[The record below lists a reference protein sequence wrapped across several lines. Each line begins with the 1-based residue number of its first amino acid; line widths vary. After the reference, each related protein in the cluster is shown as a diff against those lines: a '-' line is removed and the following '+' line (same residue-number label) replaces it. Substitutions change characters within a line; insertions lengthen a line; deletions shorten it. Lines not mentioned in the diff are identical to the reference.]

1 MIDYYDSRTKTLTAP
16 NVFLGKELI
25 NIPDETLILKFYRIG
40 IFKKNIND
48 LPQNLTE
55 IFFDWGF
62 NQCVDYLP
70 QKLTQIR
77 FGILFNQKVNVLP
90 QSLTHIIFNRDFNQK
105 VDNLPKNLTYLFF
118 GNNFNQKVNNLPKN
132 LFCLIFGNSFNQ
144 KINNL
149 PKSLFH
155 IDFGYKFT
163 QNIYRIPKSINEL
176 SLYNNNEYINN
187 IPNHIIKIYIKYSNS
202 NIDKKIENLPPSI
215 KEIIIQ
221 HEIFKKYIKI
231 PFGCI
236 LTIKKLNN

>member
-1 MIDYYDSRTKTLTAP
+1 MEYNRDTKTLTIFF
-16 NVFLGKELI
+16 NFNKELQ
-25 NIPDETLILKFYRIG
+25 NIPE
-40 IFKKNIND
+40 N
-48 LPQNLTE
+48 TE
-55 IFFDWGF
+55 IIIFEKE
-62 NQCVDYLP
+62 YLLYS
-70 QKLTQIR
+70 K
-77 FGILFNQKVNVLP
+77 FNQKVDNLL
-90 QSLTHIIFNRDFNQK
+90 QNITHIIFNRDFNQK